1 MAKFFAN
8 LGLVL
13 IVGVVLAVLIALFP
27 DSGYRPPTGD
37 LLNGVLQWLHVFFG
51 ITWIGLLYY
60 FNFVQTPV
68 MPTVPA
74 ELKPGVSKYIAPKAL
89 FYFRWGAA
97 FTVLTGL
104 LLAWSY
110 GELVEALT
118 LQEPARLIG
127 IGMWLALIMAFNVW
141 VIIWPNQKKVLGFVA
156 ADDAAKAKAAATAG
170 MASRL
175 NVLLS
180 IPMLLAHVV
189 AGQLLGRQR
198 PFRVELAGASEV
210 GVSAA
215 DIAELLLADGPHIV
229 GQRRPDRL
237 RANRAVEIAD
247 RLLKPVLAEPQKPHV
262 EERFGL
268 AGVHSNG
275 RSEIVIRTVEV
286 TQAHL
291 DDAAVD
297 DGGNAVIVSQQFVLE
312 RPVALTD
319 REFARDRAE

>member
-8 LGLVL
+8 LWLVL
-13 IVGVVLAVLIALFP
+13 IVGLALAVLIIVFP
-27 DSGYRPPTGD
+27 NSGYAPNPLGI
-37 LLNGVLQWLHVFFG
+37 LVNGVLQWLHVFFG

-118 LQEPARLIG
+118 LQPSARLIG

-141 VIIWPNQKKVLGFVA
+141 VIIWPNQKKVLGLVA

-170 MASRL
+170 IASRL
-175 NVLLS
+175 NTLLS
-180 IPMLLAHVV
+180 IPMLLCM
-189 AGQLLGRQR
+189 
-198 PFRVELAGASEV
+198 
-210 GVSAA
+210 AA
-215 DIAELLLADGPHIV
+215 TSH
-229 GQRRPDRL
+229 
-237 RANRAVEIAD
+237 
-247 RLLKPVLAEPQKPHV
+247 
-262 EERFGL
+262 GL
-268 AGVHSNG
+268 P
-275 RSEIVIRTVEV
+275 I
-286 TQAHL
+286 
-291 DDAAVD
+291 
-297 DGGNAVIVSQQFVLE
+297 
-312 RPVALTD
+312 
-319 REFARDRAE
+319 